1 MICKCTVSS
10 LLSILL
16 LLAAS
21 PVDVQAAVSG
31 TALKE
36 LAEEPPLPPPG
47 FQSKKELMES
57 LTSGKIP
64 VANIRAPTPED
75 IEVTSDVEYGRV
87 GDRVLLLNLYQPKNM
102 AKSAPGLI
110 FIHGGGW
117 SGGKKEDYRYYA
129 NLFAHRGYVV
139 ASVSYRLSGEA
150 TYPAAVQDVKCA
162 VRWMRANADKYHID
176 PDKIGVVGGSA
187 GGHLAL
193 MIGYSSDVPELEG
206 DGGHKGVS
214 SRVQAVVDLY
224 GPTDLT
230 TEFARN
236 KNLLLDFIGKPFAE
250 AKEIYRQASP
260 ITHVSKDDPPTLI
273 LHGTID
279 QVVPIRQADL
289 LSEKLRDIGV
299 PFVYDR
305 LDGWPHT
312 MDLAKD
318 VNERCR
324 WFMEHFF
331 DQYLP
336 LPH

>member
-1 MICKCTVSS
+1 MFCKCAVSS

-36 LAEEPPLPPPG
+36 LGEEPPSPPPG
-47 FQSKKELMES
+47 FPSKEKLMES

-64 VANIRAPTPED
+64 VADVRAPTPED
-75 IEVTSDVEYGRV
+75 VEVTSDIEYGRV
-87 GDRVLLLNLYQPKNM
+87 GDRPLLLDLYRPKKM
-102 AKSAPGLI
+102 TEPAPGLL

-117 SGGKKEDYRYYA
+117 KHGKKEDYRYYT
-129 NLFAHRGYVV
+129 NWFAHRGYVV
-139 ASVSYRLSGEA
+139 ASVSYRMSGEA
-150 TYPAAVQDVKCA
+150 IYPAAVQDVKCA

-176 PDKIGVVGGSA
+176 PNKIGVAGGSA

-206 DGGHKGVS
+206 NGGHPGVS

-230 TEFARN
+230 TEFARA
-236 KNLLLDFIGKPFAE
+236 KDLLLDFIGKPFAE
-250 AKEIYRQASP
+250 AKELYRQASP
-260 ITHVSKDDPPTLI
+260 IMHVSKDDPPTLI

-289 LSEKLRDIGV
+289 LSEKLKDSGV

-312 MDLAKD
+312 MDLSRD

-324 WFMEHFF
+324 WFMERFF
-331 DQYLP
+331 ARYLD
-336 LPH
+336 

>member
-1 MICKCTVSS
+1 MICKCAASS
-10 LLSILL
+10 LIFILL
-16 LLAAS
+16 LAV
-21 PVDVQAAVSG
+21 PPIDVQAAVSG

-36 LAEEPPLPPPG
+36 FAEEPPSPPPG
-47 FQSKKELMES
+47 FKSREEVMES
-57 LTSGKIP
+57 LKNGKIP
-64 VANIRAPTPED
+64 IADIRAPTPED

-87 GDRVLLLNLYQPKNM
+87 GDRALLLDLYRPKEM

-117 SGGKKEDYRYYA
+117 KGGKKEDYRYYA
-129 NLFAHRGYVV
+129 NWFAHRGYVV
-139 ASVSYRLSGEA
+139 ACVSYRLLDEA

-176 PDKIGVVGGSA
+176 PNKIGVVGGSA

-193 MIGYSSDVPELEG
+193 MIGYSSDDPDLEG
-206 DGGHKGVS
+206 NGGHKGIS

-230 TEFARN
+230 TDFALD
-236 KNLLLDFIGKPFAE
+236 KKALLNFIGKPFAE
-250 AKEIYRQASP
+250 AKELYRQASP
-260 ITHVSKDDPPTLI
+260 IMHVSKDDPPTLI

-289 LSEKLRDIGV
+289 LSEKLRDVGV

-331 DQYLP
+331 ARYLP